1 MMNRSE
7 LLQKIDE
14 IGFALYDTALFLDS
28 HPGSRLAL
36 DYYRENQQL

>member
-28 HPGSRLAL
+28 HPDSRLAL
-36 DYYRENQQL
+36 DY